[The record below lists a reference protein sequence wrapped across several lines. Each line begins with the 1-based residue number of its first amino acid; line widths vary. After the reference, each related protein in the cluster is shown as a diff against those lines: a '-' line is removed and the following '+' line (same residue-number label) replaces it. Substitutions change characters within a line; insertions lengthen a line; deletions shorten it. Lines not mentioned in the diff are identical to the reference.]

1 MQVKRLDPLVIELR
15 EVQDGIKDFLLLSDV
30 HFDHPYCDRKMF
42 FRLMDQAKAKNAK
55 VFFNGDFFCMMQAR
69 GDKRGAK
76 NSVRPE
82 HQGANY
88 FDLVINEAAELLK
101 PYAENIELL
110 GDGNHET
117 AIQKWNEIN
126 PLDRLASIIKYETGH
141 QIHRAGYHG
150 FIKLVYHR
158 KNSQIR
164 SLLLYHHHGKYG
176 GDVTMGA
183 LGVKR
188 HAAIIP
194 DADIIW
200 TGHTH
205 DLWHIAHPR
214 LSVAGNGRVTTRIQ
228 HHVKTG
234 TFKDEFNVPGGFG
247 VERLNKP
254 AAIGGYW
261 MRVELSADA
270 DRNISAR
277 FQVANDF

>member
-150 FIKLVYHR
+150 FIK
-158 KNSQIR
+158 
-164 SLLLYHHHGKYG
+164 
-176 GDVTMGA
+176 
-183 LGVKR
+183 
-188 HAAIIP
+188 
-194 DADIIW
+194 
-200 TGHTH
+200 
-205 DLWHIAHPR
+205 
-214 LSVAGNGRVTTRIQ
+214 TRIQ

>member
-1 MQVKRLDPLVIELR
+1 MNVKRLDPLVIELR
-15 EVQDGIKDFLLLSDV
+15 GPHEGIKDFLLLSDV

-42 FRLMDQAKAKNAK
+42 FRLMDQAKERNAL
-55 VFFNGDFFCMMQAR
+55 VLFNGDFFCMMQAR
-69 GDKRGAK
+69 GDKRGGK
-76 NSVRPE
+76 SSVRE
-82 HQGANY
+82 AHQGANY
-88 FDLVINEAAELLK
+88 FDLVIEEAAELLK
-101 PYAENIELL
+101 PYAENIVLL

-117 AIQKWNEIN
+117 AILKWNEIN
-126 PLDRLASIIKYETGH
+126 PLDRLASILKYETGH

-150 FIKLVYHR
+150 FVKFVYHH
-158 KNSQIR
+158 NNAQIR
-164 SLLLYHHHGKYG
+164 SVLLYHHHGKYG

-205 DLWHIAHPR
+205 DLWHMAHPR
-214 LSVAGNGRVTTRIQ
+214 LSVARNGKVTTKIQ
-228 HHVKTG
+228 HHIKTG

-261 MRVELSADA
+261 MRVEISTDA
-270 DRNISAR
+270 ERKINAR
-277 FQVANDF
+277 FQIANNY